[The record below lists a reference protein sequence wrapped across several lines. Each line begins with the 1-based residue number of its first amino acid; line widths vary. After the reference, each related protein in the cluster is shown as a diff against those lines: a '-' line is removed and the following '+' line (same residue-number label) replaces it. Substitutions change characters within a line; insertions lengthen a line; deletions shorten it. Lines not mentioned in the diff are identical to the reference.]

1 MHGIYYDQSNAEKS
15 RGRGASEKTL
25 PLRGPPVTFFQRFEG
40 GDRSCPQD
48 ISCPSI
54 ASVFLPIIWAER
66 MGKRKT
72 SIQEAQAHV

>member
-1 MHGIYYDQSNAEKS
+1 MHAIYYDQSNAEKS
-15 RGRGASEKTL
+15 RGRGHPKKRSRCAVL
-25 PLRGPPVTFFQRFEG
+25 PYIFQRFEG
-40 GDRSCPQD
+40 GDRSCPHD

>member
-1 MHGIYYDQSNAEKS
+1 MQKS
-15 RGRGASEKTL
+15 QGVGGHLKKRSRCAVL
-25 PLRGPPVTFFQRFEG
+25 PYIFQRFEGGFQRFEG